1 MSHSQP
7 FCIGLNCAL
16 GPDTL
21 FTFLERLSNLAD
33 CYVHAYPNAGLPNAM
48 KGYDETPISYA
59 EKVEEYAKN
68 NLINMIGG
76 CCGSNPDYI
85 KAISEIMKNYKPR
98 QFEHIKKHNGRLML
112 SGLDEFIFREN
123 LNFVN
128 IGERC
133 NIAGSLAF
141 KKLMKEKKYEEALEI
156 AKNQVENGAQL
167 LDFNFDDSMID
178 GKATMMKFIRMCATE
193 PNIAKVPFVIDSSKF
208 FIIEEG
214 LKNFQGKCIVNSISL
229 KEGEEEF
236 IKLAKKIK
244 LYGSAV
250 IIMCFDEEGQAVTT
264 KKRMEIVER
273 AYNILVNKV
282 GLNPWDIIFDLN
294 ILTIATG
301 LPEHN
306 PYAIDFIRT
315 AKSIKDKYPSV
326 HISGGLSNLSFSFK
340 GLNVLRE
347 AMHSIF
353 LYHAIKSGMDMG
365 IVNAGMLPV
374 YDDIEPEMKDLI
386 EDVILDRSED
396 GKHVE
401 RLLEFAEKLKS
412 STSKSIKKEKIIE
425 EWRTQPAPE
434 RMKHALVKGINE
446 FIEKDAEECLGLFPS
461 PLNIIEGPLMDGMN
475 VVGDL
480 FGAGK
485 MFLPQVIKS
494 ASVMKKAVN
503 FLSPYI
509 EAEKRSKN
517 ASKAGQGSSDEN
529 EIKYNGTILIATVK
543 GDVHDI
549 GKNIVGLVL
558 SCNNYKVVDMG
569 VMVTIDRIVEAI
581 EKEKPD
587 VVAFSGLITPSL
599 DEMVYNSKYLQRHG
613 YRLPILI
620 GGATTSKIHTAIKI
634 APCYTGPVIHVLDAS
649 KSVVVVSN
657 LLDPNV
663 KDDYIQEIADE
674 YEDLRNEFYEN
685 RVEKKFVSLEKARKM
700 KFQIDWKNYIPFK
713 PNNLGIHSI
722 EANLKDLVKY
732 IDWTYFFAVWSIRG
746 TYPNRNYPKIF
757 NDEKVGEEAKKLF
770 NDALAM
776 IEEIINNNSLKAKG
790 VWAIFPCN
798 SNDED
803 DIILYDPK
811 NENDKIQIGV
821 FHTLRQQQ
829 VTEAETPFV
838 AMSDF
843 IAPVN
848 AGYID
853 YIAAFAVTAGIGL
866 DELIEKYTKESD
878 HYKVVMVKA
887 VGDRLAEAFTE
898 YLHEKLR
905 KEFWGYAKDENL
917 TPEDLLK

>member
-1 MSHSQP
+1 
-7 FCIGLNCAL
+7 
-16 GPDTL
+16 
-21 FTFLERLSNLAD
+21 
-33 CYVHAYPNAGLPNAM
+33 M
-48 KGYDETPISYA
+48 KGYDETPDSYA
-59 EKVEEYAKN
+59 SKVEEYAKN
-68 NLINMIGG
+68 NIVNMVGG
-76 CCGSNPDYI
+76 CCGSTPEYI
-85 KAISEIMKNYKPR
+85 NMLAKTMVNYKPR
-98 QFEHIKKHNGRLML
+98 EFDRNKNTKMML
-112 SGLDEFIFREN
+112 SGLEEFVFRDN

-141 KKLMKEKKYEEALEI
+141 KKLMKEGKFEEALQI

-178 GKATMMKFIRMCATE
+178 GKETMKKFIRMCATE
-193 PNIAKVPFVIDSSKF
+193 PQIAKVPFVIDSSKF

-236 IKLAKKIK
+236 LTLAKRIK
-244 LYGSAV
+244 LYGAAV
-250 IIMCFDEEGQAVTT
+250 IIMCFDEEGQAVTSD
-264 KKRMEIVER
+264 KRMAIVDR
-273 AYNILVNKV
+273 AFNLLVNKV
-282 GLNPWDIIFDLN
+282 GFNPCDIVFDLN

-306 PYAIDFIRT
+306 PYAEDFIKT
-315 AKSIKDKYPSV
+315 SKLVKDKYPQV

-347 AMHSIF
+347 AMHSVF
-353 LYHAIKSGMDMG
+353 LYYAIKNGMDMG

-374 YDDIEPEMKDLI
+374 YDDIDKEMRLLI
-386 EDVILDRSED
+386 EEVIMNKSED

-401 RLLEFAEKLKS
+401 RLLEYAEKVKAQKS
-412 STSKSIKKEKIIE
+412 TGNKKEKVVE
-425 EWRTQPAPE
+425 EWRSFEPAN
-434 RMKHALVKGINE
+434 RLKHALVKGINQY
-446 FIEKDAEECLGLFPS
+446 IEGDCEICLGLYPS

-475 VVGDL
+475 IVGDL

-509 EAEKRSKN
+509 EEEKKQQNKGGEESE
-517 ASKAGQGSSDEN
+517 G
-529 EIKYNGTILIATVK
+529 IKYNGKILIATVK

-558 SCNNYKVVDMG
+558 SCNNYQVIDMG
-569 VMVTIDRIVEAI
+569 VMVTIDKIKEALD
-581 EKEKPD
+581 KEKPD
-587 VVAFSGLITPSL
+587 IVAFSGLITPSL
-599 DEMVYNSKYLQRHG
+599 DEMVYNAKYLQRHG

-657 LLDPNV
+657 LLDENIR
-663 KDDYIQEIADE
+663 DDFIQETKDE
-674 YEDLRNEFYEN
+674 YEDLRTEFYEN
-685 RVEKKFVSLEKARKM
+685 KTEKKFVSLEKARKM
-700 KFQIDWKNYIPFK
+700 KFNIDWKNYKPFK
-713 PNNLGIHSI
+713 PNNIGIHNIESNIESI
-722 EANLKDLVKY
+722 IPY
-732 IDWTYFFAVWSIRG
+732 IDWTYFFAVWAIRG

-770 NDALAM
+770 SDAQEML
-776 IEEIINNNSLKAKG
+776 EELKQKKLLKIKG
-790 VWAIFPCN
+790 VWGIFPCN
-798 SNDED
+798 SNNED
-803 DIILYDPK
+803 DIILYDPNCPEEK
-811 NENDKIQIGV
+811 KKIGV

-829 VTEAETPFV
+829 ITEAETPFA

-843 IAPVN
+843 IAPEGC
-848 AGYID
+848 GYVD
-853 YIAAFAVTAGIGL
+853 YMGAFAVTAGLGL
-866 DELIEKYTKESD
+866 DDLIDKYTKDND
-878 HYKVVMVKA
+878 HYKVVMAKA

-898 YLHEKLR
+898 FLHERLR
-905 KEFWGYAKDENL
+905 KELWGYAKDENF

>member
-1 MSHSQP
+1 
-7 FCIGLNCAL
+7 
-16 GPDTL
+16 
-21 FTFLERLSNLAD
+21 
-33 CYVHAYPNAGLPNAM
+33 M
-48 KGYDETPISYA
+48 KGYDETPNSYA

-76 CCGSNPDYI
+76 CCGSTPEYI
-85 KAISEIMKNYKPR
+85 NEMSNVMKSYKPR
-98 QFEHIKKHNGRLML
+98 SFETNKNKKMML
-112 SGLDEFIFREN
+112 SGLEEFIFREN

-141 KKLMKEKKYEEALEI
+141 KKLIKENKFEEALEI
-156 AKNQVENGAQL
+156 AKTQVENGAQL

-178 GKATMMKFIRMCATE
+178 GKAVMQKFIRMCATE
-193 PNIAKVPFVIDSSKF
+193 PQIAKVPFVIDSSKF

-236 IKLAKKIK
+236 TKLGKRIK

-250 IIMCFDEEGQAVTT
+250 IVMCFDEEGQAVTCE
-264 KKRMEIVER
+264 KRMQIVDR

-282 GLNPWDIIFDLN
+282 GISPWDVIFDLN

-306 PYAIDFIRT
+306 PYAIDFIHT
-315 AKSIKDKYPSV
+315 SKMIKEKYPCV

-347 AMHSIF
+347 AMHSVF
-353 LYHAIKSGMDMG
+353 LYHAIQNGMDMG

-374 YDDIEPEMKDLI
+374 YDDIEPQMKSLI
-386 EDVILDRSED
+386 EDVILNKSSD

-401 RLLEFAEKLKS
+401 RLLEFAEKLKNS
-412 STSKSIKKEKIIE
+412 SSKNTKKEKTVE
-425 EWRTQPAPE
+425 EWRNQLAPE
-434 RMKHALVKGINE
+434 RLKHALVKGINE
-446 FIEKDAEECLGLFPS
+446 FIEKDANECLGLFPS

-475 VVGDL
+475 IVGDL

-503 FLSPYI
+503 FLSPFI
-509 EAEKRSKN
+509 EEEKKKKN
-517 ASKAGQGSSDEN
+517 ALKPADISNEN
-529 EIKYNGTILIATVK
+529 IEKEEEIKYNGTVLIATVK

-558 SCNNYKVVDMG
+558 SCNNYKVIDLG
-569 VMVTIDRIVEAI
+569 VMVTIDKIVDAI
-581 EKEKPD
+581 EKEKPNI
-587 VVAFSGLITPSL
+587 VAFSGLITPSL
-599 DEMVYNSKYLQRHG
+599 DEMVFNAKFLQRHG

-657 LLDPNV
+657 LLDPNIR
-663 KDDYIQEIADE
+663 DDFIQEISDE
-674 YEDLRNEFYEN
+674 YEDLKKEFYEN
-685 RVEKKFVSLEKARKM
+685 KTEKKFVSLEKARKQ
-700 KFQIDWKNYIPFK
+700 KFQIDWKNYKPFK
-713 PNNLGIHSI
+713 PKNLGVHKIQ
-722 EANLKDLVKY
+722 ADLSELIKY
-732 IDWTYFFAVWSIRG
+732 IDWTYFFAVWAIRG

-770 NDALAM
+770 NDAQVMLN
-776 IEEIINNNSLKAKG
+776 EIINSNSLKANG
-790 VWAIFPCN
+790 VWAIYPCN
-798 SNDED
+798 SNEED
-803 DIILYDPK
+803 DIILYDPNSEVDRK
-811 NENDKIQIGV
+811 QIGV

-829 VTEAETPFV
+829 ITEAETPFV

-843 IAPVN
+843 IAPLN
-848 AGYID
+848 SHYID
-853 YIAAFAVTAGIGL
+853 YIGAFAVTAGIGL
-866 DELIEKYTKESD
+866 DDLIEKYTKEND
-878 HYKVVMVKA
+878 HYKVVMAKA

-905 KEFWGYAKDENL
+905 KDIWGYAPEENL
-917 TPEDLLK
+917 TPEDLLKYIKAY